1 MSRRVRGWVGVG
13 AMALGVAGVIA
24 PVTGGQPQAAQGA
37 ARGRWSPPK
46 TAWGHPDLQG
56 VWNNA
61 TPVPLER
68 PNGLEK
74 AELDD
79 EEAASLERTAMAR
92 RDAPP
97 PAGDPGTYN
106 AFWSDTGRGGATKR
120 TALIIDPP
128 DGRIPP
134 LTPQAQ
140 KREADRAAIRYQR
153 GPADSYVDRNRWER
167 CLARGLPMAPGPY
180 NNSYRFL
187 QTPAYA
193 VIYMEMIHDTRI
205 IPLDGRPHG
214 TVRTWLG
221 DSRGHWEG
229 DTLVVETV
237 NFVNRLD
244 GTGEILP
251 SHRGAMFQHRGSG
264 ETLTITERFTR
275 VAADTLNYEFTL
287 ADPQTYTRPW
297 TALVPMALNTDPFD
311 QPYEYACHEGNQG
324 LPNIMK
330 GARAEDAA
338 GRPGLG
344 EGSWTAGRR
353 DAGR

>member
-1 MSRRVRGWVGVG
+1 MRRRVHGLAGVL
-13 AMALGVAGVIA
+13 AVALATGFAVALVAGQA
-24 PVTGGQPQAAQGA
+24 PRSKG
-37 ARGRWSPPK
+37 RGSWTAPK

-61 TPVPLER
+61 TSVPLER
-68 PNGLEK
+68 PNGLDK

-79 EEAASLERTAMAR
+79 EEAASLEEETKRR

-106 AFWSDTGRGGATKR
+106 AFWSDTGRGAVDKR

-134 LTPQAQ
+134 LTAKAQ
-140 KREADRAAIRYQR
+140 QRESDRAAIRQTR

-180 NNSYRFL
+180 NNSYRVL
-187 QTPAYA
+187 QTPDYV
-193 VIYMEMIHDTRI
+193 VIYMEMIHDTRF

-214 TVRTWLG
+214 RIRTWLG

-229 DTLVVETV
+229 NSLVIETI

-244 GTGEILP
+244 GTGDILP

-264 ETLTITERFTR
+264 ETLRMVERFTR
-275 VAADTLNYEFTL
+275 VGPDTLDYQFTL
-287 ADPQTYTRPW
+287 DDPETYTKPW
-297 TALVPMALNTDPFD
+297 TALVSMALTSDPFD

-324 LPNIMK
+324 LPNILK
-330 GARAEDAA
+330 GARTEDAA
-338 GRPGLG
+338 GRRGLG

-353 DAGR
+353 RP